1 MKSNRLLAALR
12 SVHGNEQGAALY
24 EYALVF
30 PLFCAVIFVIVAMG
44 WWWWSQSVAAIAIHD
59 GARDAAAHDG
69 NLALGY
75 DTTRN
80 ILGSHLGRY
89 NAEQYEGH
97 FRLWEDGVRRSVRGE
112 ISMDRSMMVPFIGSG
127 QLFQVRATSFQRRW
141 AFYGG
146 PPDFWE

>member
-1 MKSNRLLAALR
+1 MVNIERELIA
-12 SVHGNEQGAALY
+12 VHNDEEGAALY

-30 PLFCAVIFVIVAMG
+30 PLLCAVIFAIVAMG

-69 NLALGY
+69 NLAMGY
-75 DTTRN
+75 ETTRS

-97 FRLWEDGVRRSVRGE
+97 FRLWEDGARRSIRGE
-112 ISMDRSMMVPFIGSG
+112 IVFDRSATVPFIGVAP
-127 QLFQVRATSFQRRW
+127 FQVRATSFQRRW
-141 AFYGG
+141 SFYGG

>member
-1 MKSNRLLAALR
+1 MRGKLAAFYR
-12 SVHGNEQGAALY
+12 AIRPDDERGAALY

-30 PLFCAVIFVIVAMG
+30 PLLCALVAVIVWMG
-44 WWWWSQSVAAIAIHD
+44 WWWWEQSTAAIAIHD

-80 ILGSHLGRY
+80 ILGTHLGHGAVER
-89 NAEQYEGH
+89 YEGQW
-97 FRLWEDGVRRSVRGE
+97 RLWPDGIRRSVRGE
-112 ISMDRSMMVPFIGSG
+112 IAVSNTVVVPFIGSAE
-127 QLFQVRATSFQRRW
+127 LFQVQAVTHQRRW
-141 AFYGG
+141 DFYGG